1 MKKILVFLVLVVSVF
16 SFSAPLVVKGSNT
29 VLPIAQMWAEEMKK
43 LNPSINIT
51 LEGAGSSTGISALF
65 NNTTDIANSSRWLK
79 ASEIEQMGKEKKLFM
94 PIVVAFDETP
104 AR

>member
-51 LEGAGSSTGISALF
+51 LEI
-65 NNTTDIANSSRWLK
+65 
-79 ASEIEQMGKEKKLFM
+79 
-94 PIVVAFDETP
+94 
-104 AR
+104 